1 MAQLNRAYREK
12 FGFPAIVALALA
24 LHTERATVFAE
35 IARRTANDAPAEIA
49 NGLAQ
54 VAHITRARLRKIVTE
69 NSLGPP

>member
-12 FGFPAIVALALA
+12 FGFPVIVALA